1 MPLLRSVQTAPIV
14 RSRIMLTLAPYR
26 SRTFSASAT
35 VAAREFKYVVSRRVK
50 QQPAKKTNFWVKQ
63 HLKTFRKIKY
73 PPYPYG
79 DSTIFKR
86 SNRGLYGGK
95 FPMRGHSVSSELKKK
110 NLRRW
115 LPNANKTTLYSAVL
129 KKRIRLQVVASVM
142 KTIKKEGGL
151 DNYLIKDKPA
161 RIKELGPRGWRL
173 RYAVMLRLKEQEA
186 KSLRGR

>member
-1 MPLLRSVQTAPIV
+1 MQLLRSVLAAPLLKA
-14 RSRIMLTLAPYR
+14 RITLIAYT
-26 SRTFSASAT
+26 SRTFCSST
-35 VAAREFKYVVSRRVK
+35 PVAAREFKHVVSRRVK
-50 QQPAKKTNFWVKQ
+50 QKPAKKTNFWVKQ
-63 HLKTFRKIKY
+63 HLKTARRIKY
-73 PPYPYG
+73 PPYSYG
-79 DSTIFKR
+79 DSNIFKR
-86 SNRGLYGGK
+86 SNRGLFGGK
-95 FPMRGHSVSSELKKK
+95 IPMRGHSVSSNLEKK

-129 KKRIRLQVVASVM
+129 KKRIRLHVVASVM

-186 KSLRGR
+186 KRLRGR